1 MRRCRPKGG
10 ATQQEE
16 DMQHLDEGTIH
27 AWLDGQLPQDEAQQV
42 EAHVAECRQCA
53 DAVAE
58 ARGLIAASSRILTAL
73 DGVPGEVVPKPAPLR
88 TEAETARASA
98 IADAAADAIVPLD
111 LVVRRAPR
119 RWFNGAS
126 LAAAAAIV
134 VGIGTVGL
142 MQRAAGPIPAA
153 MERTVSSTAVA
164 GRAVESAASA
174 APVASV
180 APARAADSVGV
191 TSNIIVG
198 TPSVAA
204 PKRAVAIPNA
214 RNEGKRFAPN
224 ENAAKKEAESQ
235 RFAAAVTEL
244 RDTTLN
250 RAKALAANT
259 PADELA
265 KDTKQQAQSAPQPQA
280 PPRREA
286 LTIMQ
291 STKADSARLD
301 RSQAT
306 ADAGVA
312 TGGLKGRVIDANDTG
327 LAGASVSV
335 EGTTTAVV
343 TNTAGEFAI
352 SGLQGGAHRLN
363 VRRVGY
369 QPVNRNITV
378 TPGQT
383 LQTDVVLNASQT
395 ALKDAVVTS
404 AAGAA
409 PGAAAG
415 ARAKTAPAPAPSVD
429 SAPGAPITAE
439 QSNAVGCYDLGITTM
454 SVSRNGGFRQVPRRV
469 ALDSEIVPA
478 NADGVWYRARDL
490 ARANPLANG
499 LWRPSG
505 TDAIELEFTYGS
517 RTARIR
523 VAGPPGAMMRG
534 SLEEIDRAT
543 ATGDAGTVVAVRRS
557 CEP

>member
-1 MRRCRPKGG
+1 
-10 ATQQEE
+10 
-16 DMQHLDEGTIH
+16 MQHLDEGTIH
-27 AWLDGQLPQDEAQQV
+27 AWLDGQLPRDEAHQV
-42 EAHVAECRQCA
+42 EAHVAECRECA

-73 DGVPGEVVPKPAPLR
+73 DGVPGEVVPKQAPFR
-88 TEAETARASA
+88 TEAEAARANA

-153 MERTVSSTAVA
+153 KERTVSSTAVA
-164 GRAVESAASA
+164 GRSESAASA

-180 APARAADSVGV
+180 VPARAADSVGV
-191 TSNIIVG
+191 ASNVVAG
-198 TPSVAA
+198 VPSVAGL
-204 PKRAVAIPNA
+204 KRAVAIPNA
-214 RNEGKRFAPN
+214 PN
-224 ENAAKKEAESQ
+224 ETAAKKEAEPQ
-235 RFAAAVTEL
+235 TFAVTDL

-250 RAKALAANT
+250 RGKEPAANK

-265 KDTKQQAQSAPQPQA
+265 KDTKQLAQAQRLQVAAPALAPQA
-280 PPRREA
+280 
-286 LTIMQ
+286 
-291 STKADSARLD
+291 TKLDSARPD
-301 RSQAT
+301 QAR
-306 ADAGVA
+306 AAAFPAGD
-312 TGGLKGRVIDANDTG
+312 LKGRVIDANDNG

-352 SGLQGGAHRLN
+352 SGLQGGAHRIS

-369 QPVNRNITV
+369 QPVDRDITV
-378 TPGQT
+378 TPGRT
-383 LQTDVVLNASQT
+383 LQTDVVLNASPG
-395 ALKDAVVTS
+395 ALNDVVVTS

-409 PGAAAG
+409 PRAAPSAK
-415 ARAKTAPAPAPSVD
+415 AKTAPARAQSVD
-429 SAPGAPITAE
+429 TAPGAPITAE
-439 QSNAVGCYDLGITTM
+439 QSNAVGCYELGITAT
-454 SVSRNGGFRQVPRRV
+454 SVSRNGFRQVPRRI

-490 ARANPLANG
+490 ARTNPVANG

-505 TDAIELEFTYGS
+505 SDAIELEFTFGS

-523 VAGPPGAMMRG
+523 VAGPPDAMMRG
-534 SLEEIDRAT
+534 SVQEIDRAT
-543 ATGDAGTVVAVRRS
+543 ATGEGGNVVAVRRS
-557 CEP
+557 CAP